1 MLLVHFDKNII
12 FLLENGKRI
21 LRHFFIVQ
29 EVPDLGEMED
39 IEINIEQNIYVDED
53 ESIIY
58 SDKEVVVKTHSGWN
72 PPEFKIVPKKV
83 KTLI

>member
-1 MLLVHFDKNII
+1 M
-12 FLLENGKRI
+12 
-21 LRHFFIVQ
+21 RHFFIVQ